1 MVCAGGVCC
10 WAGGV
15 AAGGVAAGGET
26 TPLFVDV
33 TELTTAAPCDCAALD
48 CVWTLA
54 VDWPVVWA
62 TELTTE
68 VAEPGTA
75 CETADVTMP
84 VWAGAACTAAL
95 ATCAAWPGEACAA
108 EAATEAMAFEVVA
121 AVVAVEAVGEVMAVT
136 T

>member
-1 MVCAGGVCC
+1 M
-10 WAGGV
+10 
-15 AAGGVAAGGET
+15 T
-26 TPLFVDV
+26 TPLFVVV

-48 CVWTLA
+48 CVWMLA

-75 CETADVTMP
+75 CETADVTTP
-84 VWAGAACTAAL
+84 VCCGAASTAAL
-95 ATCAAWPGEACAA
+95 ATCAAWSGEAWAA
-108 EAATEAMAFEVVA
+108 ATATEAMAFEVA
-121 AVVAVEAVGEVMAVT
+121 AALVAVEAVGEVMAVT